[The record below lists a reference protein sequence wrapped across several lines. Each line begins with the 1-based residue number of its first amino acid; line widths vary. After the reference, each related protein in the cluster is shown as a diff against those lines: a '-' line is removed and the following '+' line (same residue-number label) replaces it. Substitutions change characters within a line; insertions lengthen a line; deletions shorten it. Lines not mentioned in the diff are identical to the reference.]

1 MLDTQPTPEDD
12 MPDISLPEVRLKDK
26 LPEGLRDMTFDD
38 IQKAIPEVH
47 LPKIDLGRD
56 AAKARKAAEKA
67 AQKAAKEAEKAARD
81 AQKVAGREA
90 AKAARAVEQALPRRN
105 APNPVP
111 VAILAMLGGLVVGW
125 ILANNP
131 VTGPKISAWLDDLRM
146 RFDEWRGRG
155 PDVDESWET
164 AEPVAYPESLR
175 SPIEPDRFAPNLSTT
190 ETGVGVG
197 PGQLPEGM
205 GTEDPARVGAD
216 DRI

>member
-1 MLDTQPTPEDD
+1 

-38 IQKAIPEVH
+38 IQKAMPEVH

-67 AQKAAKEAEKAARD
+67 ARD
-81 AQKVAGREA
+81 AQKSAGREA
-90 AKAARAVEQALPRRN
+90 AKAVRAVEHALPRRK

-131 VTGPKISAWLDDLRM
+131 VTGPRISAWLDDLRM

-155 PDVDESWET
+155 GDLDESWET

-175 SPIEPDRFAPNLSTT
+175 SPIEPDRFASNLSTT
-190 ETGVGVG
+190 ETGIGVG

-205 GTEDPARVGAD
+205 GTDVPPRVGAD
-216 DRI
+216 ARS